1 LTLLDFYNYSV
12 SMQPE
17 LDSLDEKIAQ
27 LAKLCQKLRGDNT
40 HLRQQLASAQS
51 ENKRLSE
58 KVNAARTRLE
68 TLLNQIPD
76 GAE

>member
-1 LTLLDFYNYSV
+1 
-12 SMQPE
+12 MQAE

-27 LAKLCQKLRGDNT
+27 LAKLCQKLRG
-40 HLRQQLASAQS
+40 

>member
-1 LTLLDFYNYSV
+1 MLAFYLYSV
-12 SMQPE
+12 LME
-17 LDSLDEKIAQ
+17 AEFNTLDEKIAQ

-40 HLRQQLASAQS
+40 QLRQQLASAQT
-51 ENKRLSE
+51 ENKRLAE
-58 KVNAARTRLE
+58 KVNTAKSRIE

>member
-1 LTLLDFYNYSV
+1 
-12 SMQPE
+12 MEAE
-17 LDSLDEKIAQ
+17 LNSLDEKIAQ
-27 LAKLCQKLRGDNT
+27 LTKLCQKLRGDNS
-40 HLRQQLASAQS
+40 HLRQQLASSQN

-76 GAE
+76 GSE